1 MHTTTQH
8 STDSAED
15 FLLRRS
21 RSLALSSLHQV
32 QATGEQQREEGWRFP
47 SVNWSPT
54 PFLPFGKRSE
64 GCFPSPRQC
73 PTTGLRALV
82 SARSVPAH
90 GGERHTEG
98 SGTRSIPAH
107 RCPAWE
113 LARGGSPAAKNLG
126 EASQRYRLRPPPHTR
141 CPGRALPSLGAGR
154 ARAGPRGLRR
164 PPRLRGPWERVR
176 VPEAAGRAGTGPWPG
191 VSLSPT
197 PLLPSPPVPVR
208 LQVPPRQLGGR
219 RGMLPPPCPAPE

>member
-90 GGERHTEG
+90 GGERHTEHPGASLPRVGTCPWGQPRCKKTLVKPRRGIGFAHHPTPGAPAGLCRAWERGAPGRVPAVSAARPACVARG
-98 SGTRSIPAH
+98 SGSGCR
-107 RCPAWE
+107 RR
-113 LARGGSPAAKNLG
+113 RGGLG
-126 EASQRYRLRPPPHTR
+126 RGPGQGFLSPPP
-141 CPGRALPSLGAGR
+141 PSS
-154 ARAGPRGLRR
+154 PRRR
-164 PPRLRGPWERVR
+164 FP
-176 VPEAAGRAGTGPWPG
+176 
-191 VSLSPT
+191 
-197 PLLPSPPVPVR
+197 
-208 LQVPPRQLGGR
+208 
-219 RGMLPPPCPAPE
+219 